1 MHLHN
6 FSEPV
11 SYTLT
16 VLCAVTGVVVILL
29 FRYHRMQTNN
39 LQLGAEPSG
48 IATVA
53 ALLSGS
59 SIPGRLQPAYDV
71 DTIRRELDV
80 FRFKLQPDG
89 RIDVTERGV

>member
-1 MHLHN
+1 MGPN

-16 VLCAVTGVVVILL
+16 VLGAVTGVAVILL
-29 FRYHRMQTNN
+29 FRYHRMRTND
-39 LQLGAEPSG
+39 LPLGAEPSG

-53 ALLSGS
+53 AMLSGS
-59 SIPGRLQPAYDV
+59 SIPGRLQPTYDIT
-71 DTIRRELDV
+71 TIRREMDGL
-80 FRFKLQPDG
+80 RFKLQPDG